1 MNLKSLLS
9 FSLLLLLC
17 TVSMAQQGSL
27 RGKVSSADLQPLEFV
42 HVGLKGFPKGATTDR
57 FGEFLIKNIQ
67 PGTYTVYASL
77 IGASK
82 LEKTITIT
90 EGENPEIFFVLTES
104 STDLSEV
111 VVSDLASNRFY
122 NDSSFTVA
130 KLPLKDLE
138 NPQVY
143 NSISSKLLKEQ
154 VVTNLN
160 DALKNATGVTRLW
173 ESTGR
178 GGDGAEYYTMRGFSV
193 QPTLVNGLPSINNGS
208 LDPSNVESL
217 DVIKGPSGTLFGS
230 PLISYGGLI
239 NITTKKP
246 QDVFKGE
253 LGMVTGSFG
262 LNRLTGDIN
271 LPLTDQAS
279 MRVNT
284 AYQSQNSFQDA
295 GSRKSFFVAPS
306 FKLQASDRLTFL
318 INTEFLNAES
328 ANAPMIF
335 LSRFAPIS
343 FSSLDLFEKNYE
355 NSFTSN
361 ELTIN
366 NRSFALQAQAFYQL
380 SENWTSQSVVSRSS
394 TKTDG
399 YYHYLWDQSNGND
412 FMRFISDRN
421 GQTNTTGIQQNLI
434 GKYSLGSTS
443 NKIVLGIDYFN
454 SQILNGSTGWVAN
467 GIVSLQEGSDSGIL
481 TRAGVDDLLKDSFE
495 GNSTASNEVISA
507 YVSNVMEVLPRLSV
521 MTSVRWDRFQGQ
533 TAYWSEDEVKS
544 QDAVSPKFGVV
555 YQPVKDKVSIFGN
568 YMNGFTNVAPI
579 QVSDLD
585 GSNPRIK
592 AFDPEQANQLEL
604 GVKTNLYQDKI
615 AFTASYYSIEVKN
628 RVMSD
633 PNNIN
638 NSIQGG
644 EVQSR
649 GLEFS
654 LVASPVRGLNLI
666 AGYSKNHTEVTRDNP
681 ENGYLGF
688 RPEEAGPDQLMNFWA
703 SYTFSQGAL
712 RGFGLGLGGNAAS
725 EHFTLNRANTGTFT
739 LPAYE
744 VFNAAISY
752 TGPQYFLSL
761 KVNNLTD
768 QKYFSGWSTVT
779 PQAPRNVSLNLN
791 YRF

>member
-9 FSLLLLLC
+9 FSLLLLMC
-17 TVSMAQQGSL
+17 TVSLAQQASL
-27 RGKVSSADLQPLEFV
+27 RGKVTSADHQPLEFV
-42 HVGLKGFPKGATTDR
+42 HVGLKGISKGATTNR
-57 FGEFLIKNIQ
+57 LGEFSIKNIQ

-77 IGASK
+77 IGAAK
-82 LEKTITIT
+82 QEKTITLA
-90 EGENPEIFFVLTES
+90 EGENLELIFVLTES

-111 VVSDLASNRFY
+111 IVSDMATNRFY
-122 NDSSFTVA
+122 TDSSFTVA

-143 NSISSKLLKEQ
+143 HSISSKLLKEQ

-178 GGDGAEYYTMRGFSV
+178 GGDGAEYYSMRGFSV

-246 QDVFKGE
+246 QDVFRGE
-253 LGMVTGSFG
+253 LGLVTGSFG

-306 FKLQASDRLTFL
+306 FKFQASDRLTFL
-318 INTEFLNAES
+318 INTEFLNSES

-335 LSRFAPIS
+335 LSRYAPIS

-355 NSFTSN
+355 NSFTSD
-361 ELTIN
+361 ELTIAN
-366 NRSFALQAQAFYQL
+366 KSFSLQTQAFYKL
-380 SENWTSQSVVSRSS
+380 SENWTSQSVISRSN
-394 TKTDG
+394 TKSDG
-399 YYHYLWDQSNGND
+399 YYHYLWDQTNGSD

-421 GQTNTTGIQQNLI
+421 GQTNTTDIQQNFI
-434 GKYSLGSTS
+434 GKYALGSTS
-443 NKIVLGIDYFN
+443 NKIVIGVDYFN

-467 GIVSLQEGSDSGIL
+467 GIVSLQEGTDSGIL
-481 TRAGVDDLLKDSFE
+481 TRAGVDDLLKESFE
-495 GNSTASNEVISA
+495 GNSTASNEIISA
-507 YVSNVMEVLPRLSV
+507 YVSNVMEVLPRLSI
-521 MTSVRWDRFQGQ
+521 MTSVRWDRFKGQ

-544 QDAVSPKFGVV
+544 QDAFSPKFGIV
-555 YQPVKDKVSIFGN
+555 YQPIKDKVSLFGN
-568 YMNGFTNVAPI
+568 YMNGFTNVAPA

-585 GSNPRIK
+585 GSNPRMK
-592 AFDPEQANQLEL
+592 TFDPEQANQLEF
-604 GVKTNLYQDKI
+604 GVKTNIYQDKI
-615 AFTASYYSIEVKN
+615 AFTASYYDIQVKN

-633 PNNIN
+633 PTNVN

-649 GLEFS
+649 GLELS
-654 LVASPVRGLNLI
+654 LIASPARGLSLI
-666 AGYSKNHTEVTRDNP
+666 AGYSKNHAEVTQDNP
-681 ENGYLGF
+681 ENGYLGL
-688 RPEEAGPDQLMNFWA
+688 RPEEAGPDQLVNFWA

-725 EHFTLNRANTGTFT
+725 EHLTLNRANTGSFV
-739 LPAYE
+739 LPAYQ
-744 VFNAAISY
+744 VLNAAISY
-752 TGPQYFLSL
+752 TGAQYLLAL

-768 QKYFSGWSTVT
+768 QMYYTGWSTVT